1 MGTLVC
7 FHVRCQNAADLESLR
22 KTYPRAHIA
31 TLPGFAAIELPP
43 GDPFDGRE
51 LDRLSRTSGEA
62 IFLGFSSTSNAFGFT
77 RSVEGTSRRHLRF
90 GYCQEEGLWEEVSG
104 DPEPWEDAAF
114 FEGADP
120 ELQAV
125 DEQAEE
131 IYRLRVVRAGEVSP
145 WVDAREA
152 ARTVAGH
159 YGFAGWG
166 ETTSETETAGAE
178 VVPDEKPWWK
188 FW

>member
-1 MGTLVC
+1 MGTLASL
-7 FHVRCQNAADLESLR
+7 HVLCRNAADLESLR

-43 GDPFDGRE
+43 GDPFDGHE

-62 IFLGFSSTSNAFGFT
+62 IFLGFSSTSNAFAFT
-77 RSVEGTSRRHLRF
+77 RSVEGQTRRHLRF

-131 IYRLRVVRAGEVSP
+131 IYRLRVVRAGEFSP

-152 ARTVAGH
+152 ARVVADH
-159 YGFAGWG
+159 YRLPGWG
-166 ETTSETETAGAE
+166 EPTPSESADEAE
-178 VVPDEKPWWK
+178 IGGSGKPWWK